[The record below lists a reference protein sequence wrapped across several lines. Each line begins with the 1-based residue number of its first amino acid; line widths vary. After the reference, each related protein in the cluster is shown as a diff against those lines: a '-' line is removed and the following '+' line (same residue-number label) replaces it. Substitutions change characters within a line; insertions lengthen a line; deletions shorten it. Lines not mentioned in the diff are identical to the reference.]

1 MSTLKSEQLFVRVET
16 VMHDLQIYVCCHVK
30 HFENALCTADRNPD
44 RLYCID
50 PNLWRVYRMRIGLF
64 SDFYSKS
71 ETGNAVYP
79 CISAASA
86 D

>member
-1 MSTLKSEQLFVRVET
+1 MLRGCDPRK
-16 VMHDLQIYVCCHVK
+16 HVCRHVK

-44 RLYCID
+44 RLYGID

-64 SDFYSKS
+64 SDFYGKS
-71 ETGNAVYP
+71 EAGNAVYP